1 MFGYVLF
8 VAFVMIPV
16 GLLLRTILIGRARGS
31 SAAIPLLEGIS
42 ETQQASAVDGGA
54 ATTSAEQSSSGV
66 EPLSLSKVESLRL
79 VKQASAKLPREALI
93 EDLQERA
100 EAGMCLV
107 CSSTARMPAPEVRV
121 VPMAFSWLARW
132 LGAIPIERIVIEPR
146 PTSSTMLFCAH
157 HHAMALK
164 QLDERVASCAL
175 DQAEFSRKQNDDWRT
190 YQRFGLIEEMRLRE
204 KEILADGQKKRKT
217 KLLALP
223 AANQANGTG

>member
-1 MFGYVLF
+1 
-8 VAFVMIPV
+8 
-16 GLLLRTILIGRARGS
+16 
-31 SAAIPLLEGIS
+31 
-42 ETQQASAVDGGA
+42 
-54 ATTSAEQSSSGV
+54 
-66 EPLSLSKVESLRL
+66 
-79 VKQASAKLPREALI
+79 
-93 EDLQERA
+93 
-100 EAGMCLV
+100 
-107 CSSTARMPAPEVRV
+107 
-121 VPMAFSWLARW
+121 
-132 LGAIPIERIVIEPR
+132 
-146 PTSSTMLFCAH
+146 MLFCAH

>member
-1 MFGYVLF
+1 
-8 VAFVMIPV
+8 
-16 GLLLRTILIGRARGS
+16 
-31 SAAIPLLEGIS
+31 
-42 ETQQASAVDGGA
+42 
-54 ATTSAEQSSSGV
+54 
-66 EPLSLSKVESLRL
+66 
-79 VKQASAKLPREALI
+79 
-93 EDLQERA
+93 
-100 EAGMCLV
+100 
-107 CSSTARMPAPEVRV
+107 MPAPEVRV